1 MLKLIN
7 TKILLAI
14 LAALT
19 VIGGAVIYQRRRGG
33 EGRRS
38 RRQSSGHPSATA
50 EGRQRVPEAGKRGA
64 SGKQVEADK
73 KRHNSAAAHEGKTWK
88 KYIP

>member
-14 LAALT
+14 LAAL
-19 VIGGAVIYQRRRGG
+19 VAIGSAAIYQ
-33 EGRRS
+33 S
-38 RRQSSGHPSATA
+38 H
-50 EGRQRVPEAGKRGA
+50 EAN
-64 SGKQVEADK
+64 K
-73 KRHNSAAAHEGKTWK
+73 KKHNSTAAHEGKTWQ